1 MNFLT
6 LHFLLAAVQ
15 IPLLSDIVVIF
26 GLAML
31 VILLFMRLKIPTII
45 GYLLTGAIA
54 GPYGLS
60 WVDASTAVDVLSE
73 IGVILLLFVIGME
86 FSLKSLMAIK
96 KAVFIGGTLQVVLTI
111 VFTTLASYLFGFDWN
126 IAVFFG
132 FLFALSSTAIV
143 LKLLQEAGQVNT
155 ISGRTTLAILIF
167 QDIIIVP
174 FVLFTPM
181 LAGESDNILLSLL
194 FLALKGGLVIVL
206 TILGA
211 KYIIPKLL
219 YRVAKTRNEELFLLS
234 IIVTC
239 FAVAYATSLLGLSLG
254 LGAFLAG
261 LIISESEYSHHAT
274 GKILPFREIFLSFF
288 FVSVGMLFDVTFLYE
303 HIFVIIGLVL
313 LTFIGKFVAAT
324 LAVRAIGASFKEAF
338 IVGFSIFQVGEF
350 SLLLAKE
357 GLKYDLLDP
366 TTYQYFL
373 AVSILTMAVTPFI
386 LKKREDLACRILNAP
401 IPSTIKNK
409 LDPKKEIPLGDLDEE
424 SLSDHLVI
432 IGYGLNGKNLAK
444 AAKSAHIPYAIIEMN
459 PETVR
464 REAANGEP
472 IVFGDAANGTV
483 LEHVNIHKARVVVIA
498 ISNNDATRGI
508 VVNVRDYNHNNCIIV
523 RTRYVNEIEHLLHL
537 GADEVIPE
545 EFETSIE
552 IFTRVLSKYLVPRKS
567 IETFTTDVRSHNYEM
582 FRYSSMDNSAGLA
595 LDIPEIN
602 FVSIKIEKDSGPY
615 LGSAIKDV
623 KLRERAGVNL
633 VAIKREGNTETEI
646 TGDTKLKLGDVL
658 YLVGKTEA
666 LEAFEKTISL
676 D

>member
-6 LHFLLAAVQ
+6 PHFLLAAVQ

-206 TILGA
+206 TIFGA

-313 LTFIGKFVAAT
+313 LTFIGKFIAAT

-386 LKKREDLACRILNAP
+386 LKNREDLACRILNAP

-409 LDPKKEIPLGDLDEE
+409 LDPKNEIPLGDLDEE

-508 VVNVRDYNHNNCIIV
+508 VINVRDYNHNNCIIV

-567 IETFTTDVRSHNYEM
+567 IEAFTTDVRSHNYEM
-582 FRYSSMDNSAGLA
+582 FRYSSMDNSTGLA